1 MGGKGGAVG
10 GEILSKK
17 LLKDFYEARMIT
29 PALPRFIATLY
40 AGAVLHAA
48 ESKQL

>member
-17 LLKDFYEARMIT
+17 LLKDFYEYRG
-29 PALPRFIATLY
+29 
-40 AGAVLHAA
+40 AGG
-48 ESKQL
+48 